1 MQSSDIDGAIIL
13 EYTNVKKGIEFSDY
27 FEEDFP
33 VAIRPSAPFALHE
46 AFDSRDIP
54 STVINYANWWEV
66 EDLFPAITNWLDKN
80 NIKYPIVCVSSLGIL
95 PWFESSFVLQKQLQK
110 LKQHTDFMFI
120 MGGPQQ
126 AFPID
131 NELVSKD
138 AIFPDYVFSGRA
150 LHMFEHWL
158 DGEQDLEE
166 IFVPRGKLKIIRPP
180 TTDIVEEPLVP
191 KLYEDYC
198 LDKHDVINIELRIG
212 CKFNCTFC
220 SFDYRGAKD
229 PKTAKAEE
237 LFTCMQEAKTK
248 YGITN
253 FSLADDTINE
263 DNEKLEILLE
273 ATRQLDYKPYLG
285 GFLRFDILMRKQ
297 EQLEML
303 EEAGVHT
310 MFYGIES
317 FHEDANKV
325 IRKRLKR
332 SDIES
337 FLRHI
342 KETYPHWR
350 AIAATIVGLPEEPL
364 EHVLDVYKTNARER
378 LIHNIVPYPLQIDKT
393 AGMISVEGI
402 SDFAADPEKY
412 GIKIEGTNI
421 DSPLSTETYRRS
433 NWRHKYADSRSAEAM
448 SVRLMAYNKT
458 HGIFQICPWQHIVN
472 KAHGFDTEQ
481 FYKTKGADAFKEL
494 KLKENARSVA
504 HIDAYKIRKID
515 YLKS

>member
-1 MQSSDIDGAIIL
+1 MISNVDGAIIL
-13 EYTNVKKGIEFSDY
+13 EYTNVKKGIEYSDY

-46 AFDSRDIP
+46 AFDKRGIP
-54 STVINYANWWEV
+54 STVINYAEWWEV
-66 EDLFPAITNWLDKN
+66 EDLFPVITDWLDKN
-80 NIKYPIVCVSSLGIL
+80 NIKYPIVCVSSLGQM
-95 PWFESSFVLQKQLQK
+95 PWFHSSFLLQKQLQK

-120 MGGPQQ
+120 MGGPHQLY
-126 AFPID
+126 PIEEKFTTD
-131 NELVSKD
+131 D
-138 AIFPDYVFSGRA
+138 AIWPDYVFSGRA

-166 IFVPRGKLKIIRPP
+166 IYMPRGKLKIVRPP
-180 TTDIVEEPLVP
+180 TNEIVEEPLVP
-191 KLYEDYC
+191 KLYDDYC
-198 LDKHDVINIELRIG
+198 LDKHDVLNIELRIG

-220 SFDYRGAKD
+220 AFEYRSAKD
-229 PKTAKAEE
+229 PKTSKADE
-237 LFTCMQEAKTK
+237 LYECMQQAKDK

-263 DNEKLEILLE
+263 DNEKLEILLD
-273 ATRQLDYKPYLG
+273 ATKRLDYKPYMG
-285 GFLRFDILMRKQ
+285 GFLRFDVLMRKP

-317 FHEDANKV
+317 FHEGANKV
-325 IRKRLKR
+325 IRKRIKR
-332 SDIES
+332 PDIES
-337 FLRHI
+337 FLKHI
-342 KETYPHWR
+342 RITYPHWR
-350 AIAATIVGLPEEPL
+350 AIAATIIGLPEEPL

-378 LIHNIVPYPLQIDKT
+378 FIHNIVPYPLQINKSANLVSTDH
-393 AGMISVEGI
+393 I

-412 GIKIEGTNI
+412 GIKIEGQ
-421 DSPLSTETYRRS
+421 DSSSVYSQGPVKRS
-433 NWRHKYADSRSAEAM
+433 NWRHKYADTQSANAM
-448 SVRLMAYNKT
+448 ARRLMAYNKT
-458 HGIFQICPWQHIVN
+458 HGIFQICPWQHLVN

-494 KLKENARSVA
+494 KLKENARTVS
-504 HIDAYKIRKID
+504 HINAYKVRKID